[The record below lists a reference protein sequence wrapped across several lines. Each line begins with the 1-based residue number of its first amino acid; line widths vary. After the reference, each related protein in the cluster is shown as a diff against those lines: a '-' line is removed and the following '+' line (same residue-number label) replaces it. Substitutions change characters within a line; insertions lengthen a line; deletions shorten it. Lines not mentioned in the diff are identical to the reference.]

1 MSKRILFIC
10 LHRPDRSPSQR
21 FRFEQY
27 LDFLGENGFQ
37 CKHVFLLNAQRD
49 KVFYSQG
56 KVFQKGLILLHSLV
70 ILIREAFFKRYDI
83 VFVQREAFMLGTSFF
98 ERRFSKRSKLV
109 FDFDDA
115 IWRTQVG
122 FNKSGNQSLYFLK
135 NPSKTADIIKASHLV
150 IAGNRFLEEYALQFN
165 SNVEIIPTTIDTDE
179 YAYVEQEE
187 KPSVCIG
194 WSGSFSTIIYVEQML
209 HIYKAIKDKYG
220 DRVYFKVIGDGTF
233 KSSDPDI
240 QGIPWRKETELEDLS
255 EIDIGLMPLS
265 DDEWT
270 KGKCALKGLQYMAL
284 GIPTIMSP
292 VGVNNDVVR
301 HGENGMLA
309 STDEEWIDAI
319 STLVEDARLRNRMGR
334 KGRQTVVED
343 YSVHANKGK
352 YLEYLTNLIDD
363 RGVN

>member
-27 LDFLGENGFQ
+27 IEFLEENGYR
-37 CKHVFLLNAQRD
+37 CKHVFLLDAKRD
-49 KVFYSQG
+49 KVFYSKG
-56 KVFQKGLILLHSLV
+56 KVFQKALILLHSLGV
-70 ILIREAFFKRYDI
+70 LIREAFFKRYEI
-83 VFVQREAFMLGTSFF
+83 VFVQREAFMLGTSYF
-98 ERRFSKRSKLV
+98 ERRFAKRSKLV

-122 FNKSGNQSLYFLK
+122 FNKSGNQALYFLK

-150 IAGNRFLEEYALQFN
+150 IAGNRFLEEYALQYN
-165 SNVEIIPTTIDTDE
+165 EHVKIIPTTIDTDE
-179 YAYVEQEE
+179 YAYAEQRD
-187 KPSVCIG
+187 KPGVCIG

-220 DRVYFKVIGDGTF
+220 ERVYFKVIGDGSF
-233 KSSDPDI
+233 KSSDPEI

-255 EIDIGLMPLS
+255 EIDIGIMPLS

-292 VGVNNDVVR
+292 VGVNSDVVQ

-309 STDEEWIDAI
+309 SSDDEWITAI
-319 STLVEDARLRNRMGR
+319 STLVENAGLRRSMGE
-334 KGRQTVVED
+334 KGRQTVVEE

-352 YLEYLTNLIDD
+352 YLEYLNHLIDD
-363 RGVN
+363 QGEG